1 MMRSGKAEARAQL
14 FAARLSIRRVGHIS
28 RAAGLLISIAVFS
41 AAAACGGGA
50 PPSERLVNAEA
61 AIRGAVEI
69 NANASPPRAA
79 LHLQLAQEQVDKAKR
94 YIADGLNQR
103 AELALRQAQ
112 ADAELAIALARHE
125 EMKKRADAA
134 RTKVDRLRSGKS
146 L

>member
-1 MMRSGKAEARAQL
+1 MVRRGKAEARTQR
-14 FAARLSIRRVGHIS
+14 FAARLPKEG
-28 RAAGLLISIAVFS
+28 AAGLLISIAVMMI
-41 AAAACGGGA
+41 AVGAACGGGA
-50 PPSERLVNAEA
+50 PPSEHLVNAEA
-61 AIRGAVEI
+61 AIRGAIEI

-112 ADAELAIALARHE
+112 ADAELAIALARND

-134 RTKVDRLRSGKS
+134 RAKVDRLRSGKA

>member
-1 MMRSGKAEARAQL
+1 MVRCGNARW
-14 FAARLSIRRVGHIS
+14 H
-28 RAAGLLISIAVFS
+28 AAGLLISVAL

-50 PPSERLVNAEA
+50 QPSERLVNAES

-69 NANASPPRAA
+69 NANVSPPRAA

-94 YIADGLNQR
+94 YIADGLNER

-112 ADAELAIALARHE
+112 ADAELAIALARNE
-125 EMKKRADAA
+125 EMKKRAEAA
-134 RTKVDRLRSGKS
+134 RSKVDRLRSGKP